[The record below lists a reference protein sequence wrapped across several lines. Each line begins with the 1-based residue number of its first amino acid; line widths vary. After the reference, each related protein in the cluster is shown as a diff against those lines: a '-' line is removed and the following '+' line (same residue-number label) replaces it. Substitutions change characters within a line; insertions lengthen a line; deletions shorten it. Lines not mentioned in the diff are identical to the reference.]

1 MNTTEML
8 VEIEALKRRIAML
21 PEGSALL
28 GELTVALVILYDSY
42 VYAVELGRK
51 AA

>member
-1 MNTTEML
+1 ML

-21 PEGSALL
+21 PPGSMLI
-28 GELTVALVILYDSY
+28 GEMTVALVALYDSY
-42 VYAVELGRK
+42 VAAIENRKK